1 MKLIKT
7 DLRGLNALQMLSR
20 ARIVRNQM
28 KNNPLFPSPTPS
40 MPEYEAAIQELAAS
54 VIATHGGASKLAFLQ
69 KQNNLEKVAAMIK
82 SLAAYVSIVAQG
94 DSTIMLAA
102 GFEQRR
108 SSSHINALAQP
119 KWPRAKSGYLS
130 RTIDVRWDPVH
141 GARMYKVHITK
152 GYATD
157 DGPVTLM
164 LTSKSRCRI
173 ENLEPLEYYTV
184 RIQAI
189 GAHAEGP
196 LSAMT
201 SALSLGF
208 KAA

>member
-20 ARIVRNQM
+20 ARVVRNQM
-28 KNNPLFPSPTPS
+28 KNNPLFPAPTPS
-40 MPEYEAAIQELAAS
+40 MVDFEAAIDALYES
-54 VIATHGGASKLAFLQ
+54 VRTTYDGASKLEFHY
-69 KQNNLEKVAAMIK
+69 KQRNLETVAAMIK
-82 SLAAYVSIVAQG
+82 SLAAYVSVVAQG
-94 DSTIMLAA
+94 NEATVLAA

-108 SSSHINALAQP
+108 SSSPINSLAQP
-119 KWPRAKSGYLS
+119 KQPRAKSGHMPQ
-130 RTIDVRWDPVH
+130 TIDVSWTPVR

-152 GYATD
+152 GYAND
-157 DGPVTLM
+157 QGPVTVM
-164 LTSKSRCRI
+164 LTTKSRCRI
-173 ENLEPLEYYTV
+173 ENLEPMEYYTV

-189 GAHAEGP
+189 GAHAESP

-201 SALSLGF
+201 SAPSLGF